1 MEADS
6 KFSLVDICNLFQKD
20 PLPNNTSNFCRQ
32 MIIMDME
39 SNYIQ
44 KISDLLLN
52 IKTIKQTHK
61 IMMDGVGGGGYR
73 KSPVFAD
80 YHVFALA
87 SYIERCMEDAIFMF
101 LKKMIQ
107 LWPLQI
113 CLETLSVY
121 IHLKMVTEEV
131 VICIMA
137 HVLIQM
143 RCCLFPVILSSFH
156 RLGRRNYIRAVKRY
170 NENLSML
177 YTMIVK

>member
-1 MEADS
+1 MEFISERSFTKQHKQFLQANDNYGHGIELHTKNIRS
-6 KFSLVDICNLFQKD
+6 STEHQDYQT
-20 PLPNNTSNFCRQ
+20 NTQ
-32 MIIMDME
+32 D
-39 SNYIQ
+39 
-44 KISDLLLN
+44 
-52 IKTIKQTHK
+52 H
-61 IMMDGVGGGGYR
+61 DGWGGGGGGYR

>member
-1 MEADS
+1 
-6 KFSLVDICNLFQKD
+6 
-20 PLPNNTSNFCRQ
+20 
-32 MIIMDME
+32 MDME